1 MVGQVLDDHVVKVM
15 EVVVLVQV
23 LLVLEVKEQLV
34 LAQELVLGLVQEKSF
49 VLVAEFSRDC

>member
-1 MVGQVLDDHVVKVM
+1 MVWQVHDDHVVKVM

-49 VLVAEFSRDC
+49 VLVAEFLRDC

>member
-34 LAQELVLGLVQEKSF
+34 LAQELVLGLVPEKSF